1 MATPELQN
9 VQRPDGSV
17 EPQAAD
23 APETSQQM
31 TVATSGSLLADYR
44 PSWWVLPA
52 MSLALLS
59 AVLVIYLGLRYEQD
73 VVAWSGVA
81 LFVLVTG
88 TLAVSSIRY
97 SWLLVRDLSD
107 WRRSG
112 KRVYKV

>member
-1 MATPELQN
+1 MLGSAGHELCTA
-9 VQRPDGSV
+9 V
-17 EPQAAD
+17 
-23 APETSQQM
+23 
-31 TVATSGSLLADYR
+31 SG
-44 PSWWVLPA
+44 VGHLPGF
-52 MSLALLS
+52 
-59 AVLVIYLGLRYEQD
+59 LVIYLGLRYEQD
-73 VVAWSGVA
+73 AVAWCGVA